1 MTLSESELKTL
12 HQLVE
17 QDDALRGRVQAAQ
30 TALDVAQILAQ
41 AGCAHGLSVTSDA
54 LLPHIENAALQSTGK
69 ELTEAE
75 LTDVAGGKTYTLNFL
90 HFRNE
95 DLPKPYCIFTPP
107 AGSNPGP
114 WQAQLNR
121 DWLLRWNH

>member
-12 HQLVE
+12 HQLVA

-30 TALDVAQILAQ
+30 TALDVAQIIAE

-75 LTDVAGGKTYTLNFL
+75 LADVAGGKTYTLYFFNK
-90 HFRNE
+90 E
-95 DLPKPYCIFTPP
+95 LPKPYFFFTPP
-107 AGSNPGP
+107 AVHPPGL
-114 WQAQLNR
+114 AQQYR
-121 DWLLRWNH
+121 DWMLKWNH

>member
-30 TALDVAQILAQ
+30 TALDVAQIMAE
-41 AGCAHGLSVTSDA
+41 AGCANGLSVTSDA

-75 LTDVAGGKTYTLNFL
+75 LADVAGGKTYTL

-95 DLPKPYCIFTPP
+95 ESPKPYYFFTPP
-107 AGSNPGP
+107 AVYLPGP
-114 WQAQLNR
+114 GQAQQHR